1 MTSPDKKG
9 KQLRPQAE
17 NWKLQREQEIYLRVT
32 HSSNLL
38 PKTDRIGPF
47 QSDPSNH
54 NSGLT
59 QRLEWLLLRYAFIYI
74 CGCTQYWVTLLSH
87 GVEK

>member
-47 QSDPSNH
+47 Q
-54 NSGLT
+54 
-59 QRLEWLLLRYAFIYI
+59 
-74 CGCTQYWVTLLSH
+74 TLLIIILA
-87 GVEK
+87 K